1 VPHLIIECSANVAD
15 VTDLDAMSMAIHA
28 AAIESGV
35 APMDGLRT
43 RMVVHQRYL
52 IADQRPENKFI
63 AITGRFMAG
72 RPLEAKQRLVNAVM
86 DALVAHLGDTE
97 HDMTLSAEYQEI
109 DPDTRLNR
117 NTLKAR
123 LESGT

>member
-1 VPHLIIECSANVAD
+1 VPHLIIECSANLAD
-15 VTDLDAMSMAIHA
+15 VTDLDALSLAVHT

-52 IADQRPENKFI
+52 IADRRPENKFI

-72 RPLEAKQRLVNAVM
+72 RPLDAKQRLVNAVM
-86 DALVAHLGDTE
+86 DALVAHLGDAQ